1 MCKVNIYEAKTNL
14 SKYVELLEKGQEEE
28 IIITRYD
35 KKVARITLYAEKK
48 NVKRIGAG
56 KDILGNK
63 EFVLKSD
70 EDDFAALF
78 GY

>member
-14 SKYVELLEKGQEEE
+14 SKYVEMLESGQEEE

-35 KKVARITLYAEKK
+35 KKVAVLKLYQEKTDK
-48 NVKRIGAG
+48 KRLGFGLG
-56 KDILGNK
+56 KLEKK
-63 EFVLKSD
+63 EFVLKDPKDKLD
-70 EDDFAALF
+70 ELF